1 MKRFLNCALALG
13 MLSLLFL
20 PFVRPA
26 AAQQPAKQQPAA
38 NTTAARPADASK
50 PVDVNAIIRA
60 FTAKETEFRR
70 ALNDYNFK
78 REAVLQSIGMG
89 GQITGE
95 YHRVSNFTFDNS
107 GKRYEKIVFFPMPSM
122 SQVTAEDLEDLGGV
136 NQFALE
142 ASKIHLYNFTYVGKE
157 KIDEVDLYVFDV
169 APKVTP
175 DMKKSKERFFL
186 GRIWIDDQDLQIVK
200 TRGKGVPED
209 KNNKYPNFETYRQQ
223 IDGRWWFP
231 VYAYTDEELIFDN
244 GQTLHVRGRVRY
256 TDYARGRSEVKIIEG
271 DIEDDT
277 EPPPPP
283 APKPKPSPT
292 PSKP

>member
-20 PFVRPA
+20 PFVQPA
-26 AAQQPAKQQPAA
+26 AAQQPAKQQPVAD
-38 NTTAARPADASK
+38 TTAAKPDASK
-50 PVDVNAIIRA
+50 PVDVAAIIRA

-70 ALNDYNFK
+70 ALNYYNFK

-95 YHRVSNFTFDNS
+95 YHRVSNFTFDDS
-107 GKRYEKIVFFPMPSM
+107 GKRYEKIIFFPMPSM
-122 SQVTAEDLEDLGGV
+122 ASVTAEDLEDLGGV

-169 APKVTP
+169 APKITP

-186 GRIWIDDQDLQIVK
+186 GRIWIDDQELQIVK

-223 IDGRWWFP
+223 VDGRWWFP
-231 VYAYTDEELIFDN
+231 VYAYTDEELIFDS
-244 GQTLHVRGRVRY
+244 GQSLHVRGRVRY
-256 TDYARGRSEVKIIEG
+256 TDYARGRSDVRIIEG
-271 DIEDDT
+271 DIEDDS
-277 EPPPPP
+277 PPTPP